1 MDAVGAKAQ
10 GRKSRP
16 VSDQALDGLEVG
28 TDGVWHGTAADGDE
42 SGLGRFRRF
51 GNVVDEALVVALNGI
66 DFIEAGNI
74 DHALR
79 IVGPRFIVRI
89 VRRVAARRIVHDD
102 EAA

>member
-1 MDAVGAKAQ
+1 MQSPGS
-10 GRKSRP
+10 KSRP
-16 VSDQALDGLEVG
+16 VSDQALDGLEV
-28 TDGVWHGTAADGDE
+28 VPWRCAWTAADGDE

-51 GNVVDEALVVALNGI
+51 GNVDEALVVALNGI

-79 IVGPRFIVRI
+79 IGVGPRFIVRI